1 MKKAKSKRLE
11 AKVLKAGSI
20 RDTPFPSSATIAQ
33 ILGIKKGIRTGW
45 DLHDQILRG
54 LPKDCLQCC
63 ASRVTSDPRKQMG
76 LIHQV
81 IPPST
86 YRRRKRTLT
95 FVESDRIARL
105 ARVIAT
111 AIYVWNDEKSAGRFL
126 TSFHPMLGETPIEMC
141 TTDPGTQWVEEILW
155 NLFHGIPGSG
165 GRRADAVARRELAR
179 YERLFDFSLKVIRD
193 KNTARAWFS
202 RPNPALKGRTPFA
215 CCRTAQGA
223 REVENILAGL
233 HAGVFD

>member
-1 MKKAKSKRLE
+1 MNKTKSKRLE
-11 AKVLKAGSI
+11 AGPGKPGTTGNI
-20 RDTPFPSSATIAQ
+20 PFPDAAAVARV
-33 ILGIKKGIRTGW
+33 LGIRTKIRSGR
-45 DLHDQILRG
+45 DLPDLVLRG
-54 LPKDCLQCC
+54 LPKRCLQRC
-63 ASRVTSDPRKQMG
+63 ASRVTSDPGAQRKI
-76 LIHQV
+76 IHRIV
-81 IPPST
+81 PPST
-86 YRRRKRTLT
+86 YRRRKRNLT
-95 FVESDRIARL
+95 SVESDRTSRL

-111 AIYVWNDEKSAGRFL
+111 ALYVWNDEEAAGRFL